1 MSVLAVTSLVLY
13 QYGELLGA
21 HLTFTLLAT
30 LGVCVYRNIA
40 PLFLRGGSP
49 MDAAKGTLMWVTLGL
64 LAVAGVAIPLFAP
77 PVSLRDGSVV
87 SIRYPGEFT
96 SNLSVSSRGK

>member
-13 QYGELLGA
+13 QYGELLGT
-21 HLTFTLLAT
+21 HLTFTLLVT
-30 LGVCVYRNIA
+30 LGVYVYRNIA

-77 PVSLRDGSVV
+77 PASLRDGSVV
-87 SIRYPGEFT
+87 SIRYSDEYT
-96 SNLSVSSRGK
+96 SNLSLCSWGK